1 VNNTKNSLQ
10 IREAVASIY
19 TNTVNNGFTVE
30 LNPWIDSLSTSDGP
44 AAAAELLGEKRRTV
58 DSWRRFERVPS
69 FRSALNIV
77 KKSGGRVDFNG
88 IYNPFWRALEEG
100 RAKF

>member
-1 VNNTKNSLQ
+1 M
-10 IREAVASIY
+10 ASIY
-19 TNTVNNGFTVE
+19 SNPVNRGLNVE
-30 LNPWIDSLSTSDGP
+30 LNPWIASLSISDGP

-58 DSWRRFERVPS
+58 DSWRRFEHPPS
-69 FRSALNIV
+69 FKAALNIV
-77 KKSGGRVDFNG
+77 KKSGGVVDFNG

>member
-1 VNNTKNSLQ
+1 MQFCEV
-10 IREAVASIY
+10 VASIY
-19 TNTVNNGFTVE
+19 TNTVNNGFNVE
-30 LNPWIDSLSTSDGP
+30 LNPWIDSLSTSDAP

-69 FRSALNIV
+69 FKAALNIV

-100 RAKF
+100 NAKF